1 MNELSIETTL
11 ASRLAQVRK
20 RVEDAAI
27 LAGRDPETITIV
39 GVTKTVDRSAVD
51 RAYDLG
57 LRVFGENRVQDARSK
72 FSTRLPADASLH
84 MIGSLQ
90 TNKAK
95 LAAELFDMIESVDRP
110 SLVQALAKQAEN
122 MGKTIEVLLEIN
134 VAGETQKAGCPLNE
148 AQALLDL
155 VLEHPGLRARG
166 LMTMA
171 PLVDDPETVRPVFRG
186 LQELARSLEESR
198 GVELPVLSMGMSN
211 DFQTAISE
219 GATHVRIGRAIFGDR

>member
-27 LAGRDPETITIV
+27 LAGRDPGTITIV

-72 FSTRLPADASLH
+72 FSTPLPADASLH

-122 MGKTIEVLLEIN
+122 LDKTIEVLLEIN

-166 LMTMA
+166 LMSMA